1 MTGQLPPGW
10 CTLWWGGVQAA
21 ERAREGPWAG
31 SLKFEV
37 TSELR
42 LEESG
47 EASGV
52 KMESEELDQILGA
65 LCGGCGWE
73 VGSQGGAE
81 AGIQAGEG

>member
-1 MTGQLPPGW
+1 M
-10 CTLWWGGVQAA
+10 
-21 ERAREGPWAG
+21 
-31 SLKFEV
+31 

>member
-1 MTGQLPPGW
+1 M
-10 CTLWWGGVQAA
+10 
-21 ERAREGPWAG
+21 
-31 SLKFEV
+31 

-52 KMESEELDQILGA
+52 KVESEELDQISGA
-65 LCGGCGWE
+65 LCRGCGWEDLGWE
-73 VGSQGGAE
+73 VGSQGEAE